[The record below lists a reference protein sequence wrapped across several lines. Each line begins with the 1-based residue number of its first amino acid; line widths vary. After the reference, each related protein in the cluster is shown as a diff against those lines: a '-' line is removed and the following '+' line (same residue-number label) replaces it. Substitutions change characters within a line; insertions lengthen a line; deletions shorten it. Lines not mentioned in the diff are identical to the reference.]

1 MMLAHLLHPKESLN
15 FVGRFRLGI
24 GTALAIAS
32 VSLVCL
38 LGVGV
43 NWGIDFLGGTEM
55 QVKFAKP
62 VSSQAVREALESIGL
77 DKNQVQS
84 YGAAS
89 NNELLIRV
97 EHVNSLGA
105 LELERIQG
113 LVRKQFSGG
122 NKADTESI
130 TVALDPDATDRLLVQ
145 LPMPQAAQGQK
156 DHKQETLLVQQRQ
169 ALLQLL
175 KQVGVSAENHT
186 GSHASS
192 KSMGAQNA
200 SKQIHAMGKEAVVS
214 LVIDLEGISRRIERT
229 LSSAFGEVTVRRV
242 EFVDSQVSK
251 QLRTDGF
258 LAVLYALLAI
268 LVYISVRF
276 DVLFAPGAIVALMHD
291 ALGTLLIFT
300 VGGREF
306 NLPCVAALLTIVGYS
321 INNTIVVY
329 DRMREAIP
337 PLQRDTLT
345 RDELV
350 GHINRSLSDTLSR
363 TINTSLTTLFA
374 SVALWIWAGGTI
386 AIFAQALSFGIVL
399 GGFSTTFVAPAVY
412 LWLHQWSKQ
421 RKENF
426 PERVNKQASQG
437 ITREDKLRGVV

>member
-1 MMLAHLLHPKESLN
+1 MSLARLFHPKQPLN

-24 GTALAIAS
+24 VVAAAIAC
-32 VSLVCL
+32 VSLACL

-55 QVKFAKP
+55 QVRFAKP
-62 VSSQAVREALESIGL
+62 VSSQAVRETLESIGL

-84 YGAAS
+84 YGAPD

-97 EHVNSLGA
+97 ERLNSIGAAELG
-105 LELERIQG
+105 RIQR
-113 LVRKQFSGG
+113 LIREQFSRDG
-122 NKADTESI
+122 KTDASAI
-130 TVALDPDATDRLLVQ
+130 TATLDPDAADRLLIH
-145 LPMPQAAQGQK
+145 LPIPQEGQK
-156 DHKQETLLVQQRQ
+156 EDDNRVSTQQRQ
-169 ALLQLL
+169 AVVEVL
-175 KQVGVSAENHT
+175 KQAEISINDKNDIARRDAINRVSTNAAV
-186 GSHASS
+186 AST
-192 KSMGAQNA
+192 KTLPF
-200 SKQIHAMGKEAVVS
+200 E
-214 LVIDLEGISRRIERT
+214 LEGISRRIERT
-229 LSSAFGEVTVRRV
+229 LSKTFGQVTVRRV

-268 LVYISVRF
+268 LVYIAVRF
-276 DVLFAPGAIVALMHD
+276 DVLFAPGAIVALVHD

-337 PLQRDTLT
+337 PLQRDTLS

-350 GHINRSLSDTLSR
+350 GHINRSLTDTLSR

-412 LWLHQWSKQ
+412 LRLHQWAKH
-421 RKENF
+421 RRET
-426 PERVNKQASQG
+426 QATTKRDTKIHEDQTQLS
-437 ITREDKLRGVV
+437 REDKLRGVV